1 MKNKIKFKKLLIKSL
16 LIIILFLISFLII
29 DNYEYKTYIK
39 NYNIKINQIVEKIKE
54 KNINITDKEIIE
66 IINSNKNDNNFLSEF
81 GIDINNDSAII
92 NNEKDHKIFIII
104 DISLIIVLLIIL
116 IGIYIKYELNKDK
129 ELKEITNY
137 LKELNKGNYKINIDS
152 LSEDELSILRKEI
165 YKVTVMLKTK
175 SLNSLNDKIEIKKSI
190 EDISH
195 QLKTPL
201 TSILIMLNNIIDDE
215 EMDKN
220 VRLEFLRDI
229 KKEITRINVLI
240 QTLLKLSKFDSNSI
254 DFIKKEYYVK
264 DIISKSIKNVSSLLD
279 LKNIKININGDKDI
293 KLNCDLMWE
302 IEALTNIIKNSIE
315 HSYDNNKIDI
325 YYNNK
330 KTYIEIKIK
339 DYGSGINKKDLPHIF
354 ERFYKTKNSNG
365 FGIGLSLSKSIIE
378 KDNGKIYVE
387 SNKLGTTFIIKYF

>member
-92 NNEKDHKIFIII
+92 NNEKNHKIFIII

-254 DFIKKEYYVK
+254 DFIKKEYYVSY
-264 DIISKSIKNVSSLLD
+264 IISKSIKNVSSLLD
-279 LKNIKININGDKDI
+279 LKNIKININGDKNI

>member
-54 KNINITDKEIIE
+54 KNINIKDKKIIE

-240 QTLLKLSKFDSNSI
+240 KTLLK
-254 DFIKKEYYVK
+254 
-264 DIISKSIKNVSSLLD
+264 
-279 LKNIKININGDKDI
+279 G
-293 KLNCDLMWE
+293 
-302 IEALTNIIKNSIE
+302 
-315 HSYDNNKIDI
+315 
-325 YYNNK
+325 
-330 KTYIEIKIK
+330 
-339 DYGSGINKKDLPHIF
+339 
-354 ERFYKTKNSNG
+354 
-365 FGIGLSLSKSIIE
+365 
-378 KDNGKIYVE
+378 
-387 SNKLGTTFIIKYF
+387 SNK

>member
-66 IINSNKNDNNFLSEF
+66 IINSNKNDNNFLSKF

-92 NNEKDHKIFIII
+92 NNEKNHKIFVII

-254 DFIKKEYYVK
+254 DFIKKEYYVSY
-264 DIISKSIKNVSSLLD
+264 IISKSIKNVSSLLD
-279 LKNIKININGDKDI
+279 LKNIKININGNKNI